1 LTSGSRS
8 FRSLED
14 FAANLHKGGV
24 SLIDFKGLKVPTI
37 YLDPKRYDEIM
48 KKVLG
53 KKVVVDTMLN
63 IFHDGRD
70 VFVDIQMKFL
80 DTDLEEN
87 YLLYANDLIG
97 FFEAL
102 SSTGLISLVPEPS
115 YSGHTSDLFII
126 QLPKHEKIE
135 NALQIIRENA
145 SNEAA
150 RDLHYSDN

>member
-1 LTSGSRS
+1 MTSGSRS

-14 FAANLHKGGV
+14 FTANLHKGGV
-24 SLIDFKGLKVPTI
+24 SLIDFKGLKVPTV
-37 YLDPKRYDEIM
+37 YLAPKRYDEIM

-53 KKVVVDTMLN
+53 KKVAVDTMLN

-80 DTDLEEN
+80 DMDLEEN

-102 SSTGLISLVPEPS
+102 STTGLISLSPESS
-115 YSGHTSDLFII
+115 YSRHTSDLFII
-126 QLPKHEKIE
+126 QLPKHEQIE
-135 NALQIIRENA
+135 KALQIIRENA
-145 SNEAA
+145 SNDAS
-150 RDLHYSDN
+150 RDLPYSDN

>member
-37 YLDPKRYDEIM
+37 YLDPKRYNEIM

-145 SNEAA
+145 INEAA

>member
-14 FAANLHKGGV
+14 FTANLHKGGV

-37 YLDPKRYDEIM
+37 YLNQKRYDEIM

-53 KKVVVDTMLN
+53 KKVAVDTILN

-80 DTDLEEN
+80 DMDLQEN

-102 SSTGLISLVPEPS
+102 SSTGLISLAPEPS
-115 YSGHTSDLFII
+115 YSSITGDLFMI
-126 QLPKHEKIE
+126 QLPRHEQIE
-135 NALQIIRENA
+135 KALQIIREDA

-150 RDLHYSDN
+150 RQSPHSDN